1 MNIKDCR
8 GEIIDPI
15 RFREVC
21 TPEKL
26 AEQIEQR
33 AKERGVPAVVRV
45 DTIRSGGI
53 LMGSTCPCIVVS
65 HPNPPQRYFDQLIIM
80 NDHIVSFKFW
90 GESKA
95 NTNHNKKAEARG
107 SLKSL
112 FINDDELALETEHA
126 WHMELVDIYE
136 SLMN

>member
-8 GEIIDPI
+8 GDITDPI
-15 RFREVC
+15 RFREIC
-21 TPEKL
+21 TPEEL

-33 AKERGVPAVVRV
+33 AKDRGVPAVVRV
-45 DTIRSGGI
+45 DTIRSGGM

-80 NDHIVSFKFW
+80 NDHVVSFKFW

-95 NTNHNKKAEARG
+95 NTNHNKKEMARG

-136 SLMN
+136 SLMG